1 MFRLPVEPDGVD
13 PTGVGPNG
21 VEPVRRTPSAKDRGA
36 QHLLHNNANPGHL
49 LAISLDCE
57 RGKTAMTTPSV
68 TFCRTRVEWET
79 AALPSLS
86 GHPAGTPAARGS
98 ALFLLRKPAK
108 SAIESPRGMQSN
120 RKRGAEVRRLGIHSF
135 VWTGGQTQEG
145 LERALEKT
153 AEHGYRTIE
162 FAYLKPEKFDLDR
175 LAKKAQSLDVEI
187 GVTMGLPLSADV
199 SSEDDSV
206 VENGKALLADAVKA
220 VRDIGGNKLG
230 GILYSA
236 HTKYNTMP
244 TERGWKNSAAAIA
257 ETGEIARE
265 AGVDL
270 VLEVVNRFETNLL
283 NTTAQGLKFLDDS
296 GSDHVRLHL
305 DTFHMNIEEAN
316 PAAAIRL
323 AGDKIGYFHIG
334 ESNRGYLGDGV
345 IDFDRIFDALLDIN
359 YSRDIVFESF
369 SNTVVDEGLSLA
381 CAIWRDTWTQNDP
394 LAEHAKKFIEMKYAE
409 AQRRRASNA
418 RP

>member
-1 MFRLPVEPDGVD
+1 M
-13 PTGVGPNG
+13 
-21 VEPVRRTPSAKDRGA
+21 
-36 QHLLHNNANPGHL
+36 
-49 LAISLDCE
+49 
-57 RGKTAMTTPSV
+57 
-68 TFCRTRVEWET
+68 
-79 AALPSLS
+79 
-86 GHPAGTPAARGS
+86 
-98 ALFLLRKPAK
+98 
-108 SAIESPRGMQSN
+108 
-120 RKRGAEVRRLGIHSF
+120 RRLGIHSF

-145 LERALEKT
+145 LEMALEKS

-162 FAYLKPEKFDLDR
+162 FAYLRPELFDLDR

-187 GVTMGLPLSADV
+187 GVTMGLPLDKDI
-199 SSEDDSV
+199 SSEDPAV
-206 VENGKALLADAVKA
+206 VAKGKQMLEDAVKA

-236 HTKYNTMP
+236 HTKYNRMP
-244 TERGWKNSAAAIA
+244 TERGWKNSAGVM
-257 ETGEIARE
+257 GEIGEKGRE
-265 AGVDL
+265 NNVAI

-283 NTTAQGLKFLDDS
+283 NTTAQGLKYLDDC
-296 GSDHVRLHL
+296 GNDFVKLHL

-345 IDFDRIFDALLDIN
+345 INWDLIFDALLDVN

-369 SNTVVDEGLSLA
+369 STAVVDEGLSLA
-381 CAIWRDTWTQNDP
+381 CGIWRDTWTDNDP
-394 LAEHAKKFIEMKYAE
+394 LAAHAKKFIELKYEE
-409 AQRRRASNA
+409 AQRRRATNA